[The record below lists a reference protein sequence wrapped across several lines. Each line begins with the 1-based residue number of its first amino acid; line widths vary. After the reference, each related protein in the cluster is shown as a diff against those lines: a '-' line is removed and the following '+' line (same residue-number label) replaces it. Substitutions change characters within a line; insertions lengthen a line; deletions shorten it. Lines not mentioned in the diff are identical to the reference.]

1 MWEMAKGGGE
11 TIFINSLQLFSF
23 SSRVTSEFEVLVS
36 ILSWFGLGAV
46 SEGVWR
52 KYLRSCMY
60 FYVL

>member
-11 TIFINSLQLFSF
+11 SHKNSLQLLSF
-23 SSRVTSEFEVLVS
+23 SSRERVTISEFEVLVS

-52 KYLRSCMY
+52 KYL
-60 FYVL
+60 